1 MVPPTPLHHLC
12 SLAAS
17 TIVAFSPLPF
27 PIIHLFSTCWMDT
40 DSSLAVSP
48 SLPSLGASL
57 YRILCMRRASAA
69 TSHVTEES
77 VEAERWEE
85 VCSRLNTK
93 ATSGSRQVFSC
104 QREGCLVNPGDHR
117 RGWDPAS
124 GSLMKLPSWDLM
136 FPTLEGHFP
145 SLSEGA

>member
-1 MVPPTPLHHLC
+1 MWGQDMVPPTPLHHLC

-77 VEAERWEE
+77 VEADQ
-85 VCSRLNTK
+85 
-93 ATSGSRQVFSC
+93 G
-104 QREGCLVNPGDHR
+104 QRRRECFCWKKSAKSHLILSIPLLPG
-117 RGWDPAS
+117 
-124 GSLMKLPSWDLM
+124 
-136 FPTLEGHFP
+136 GHD
-145 SLSEGA
+145 SNHIV